1 MQILILIGK
10 LLLYYILS
18 TGVTVLFVVI
28 LVDVFFDKI
37 YKALNIETAK
47 DREKDKITRLAD
59 KKRFRLLTKRE
70 LTDVFVRQM
79 VVPVKRIKAI
89 GVLITLVL
97 IPNNIF
103 ENK

>member
-1 MQILILIGK
+1 MQIIMFIGK
-10 LLLYYILS
+10 LILYYILS
-18 TGVTVLFVVI
+18 TGATVLFVVI

-47 DREKDKITRLAD
+47 DREKDKITRIVD

-89 GVLITLVL
+89 GILITLVL

-103 ENK
+103 EK